1 MTTTSAAPGSG
12 VGWGEAAGSTA
23 PAATREAYGASLLRL
38 AREGCDIVALDADL
52 SASTG
57 GNKLA
62 SEFPQRWFTVGAA
75 EANMISMAAG
85 LAATGK
91 TVFAASFA
99 VFLPGHCYDQIRVQI
114 AQQRMNVK
122 LVASHGGISV
132 GEDGASAQAIED
144 LALMTALPGM
154 NVVAPSDRVEA
165 EAALVAAAQ
174 DQEPWY
180 IRVGRPKLPIVHPDG
195 ARFELGRAEQ
205 LRDGSDLALIA
216 CGLMVEP
223 SLRAAEVL
231 AAEGISARVL
241 NLSTLKPFDRES
253 VLAAA
258 GETGAVVTA
267 EEHNVIGG
275 LGSEVAR
282 TLALGCPTV
291 MEQVGV
297 ADRFGESG
305 PWQTLLERYEL
316 TSEAVVAAA
325 RRALARKE
333 VRRRS

>member
-1 MTTTSAAPGSG
+1 MTSQSAPAAPP
-12 VGWGEAAGSTA
+12 A
-23 PAATREAYGASLLRL
+23 AATREAYGPALLRL

-62 SEFPQRWFTVGAA
+62 AEFPDRWFTVGAA
-75 EANMISMAAG
+75 EANMISIAAG

-122 LVASHGGISV
+122 LVASHGGVSV

-154 NVVAPSDRVEA
+154 NVVVPCDIVEA
-165 EAALVAAAQ
+165 EAAMVAAAQ
-174 DQEPWY
+174 DTDPWY
-180 IRVGRPKLPIVHPDG
+180 IRVGRPKLPVVYADG
-195 ARFELGRAEQ
+195 PRFELGRADL
-205 LRDGSDLALIA
+205 LREGSDVALLA
-216 CGLMVEP
+216 CGLLVEP
-223 SLRAAEVL
+223 ALRAADAL
-231 AAEGISARVL
+231 AAEGIEARVL
-241 NLSTLKPFDRES
+241 NMASLKPLDEAAII
-253 VLAAA
+253 AAA
-258 GETGAVVTA
+258 RETGAIVAA

-275 LGSEVAR
+275 LGSAVAR
-282 TLALGCPTV
+282 VLALHSPTP

-305 PWQTLLERYEL
+305 PWQSLLERFEL
-316 TSEAVVAAA
+316 TPTAIANAA
-325 RRALARKE
+325 RRAIARK
-333 VRRRS
+333 

>member
-1 MTTTSAAPGSG
+1 MTSQSAPAAPP
-12 VGWGEAAGSTA
+12 A
-23 PAATREAYGASLLRL
+23 AATREAYGPALLRL

-62 SEFPQRWFTVGAA
+62 AEFPDRWFTVGAA
-75 EANMISMAAG
+75 EANMISIAAG

-122 LVASHGGISV
+122 LVASHGGVSV

-154 NVVAPSDRVEA
+154 NVVVPCDIVEA
-165 EAALVAAAQ
+165 EAAMVAAAQ
-174 DQEPWY
+174 DAEPWY
-180 IRVGRPKLPIVHPDG
+180 IRVGRPKLPVVYSDG
-195 ARFELGRAEQ
+195 PRFELGRADL
-205 LRDGSDLALIA
+205 LREGSDVALIA
-216 CGLMVEP
+216 CGLLVEP
-223 SLRAAEVL
+223 ALRAADAL
-231 AAEGISARVL
+231 AADGIEARVL
-241 NLSTLKPFDRES
+241 NMASLKPLDEAA
-253 VLAAA
+253 VTAAA
-258 GETGAVVTA
+258 RETGAIVAA

-275 LGSEVAR
+275 LGSAVAR
-282 TLALGCPTV
+282 VLALHSPAP

-305 PWQTLLERYEL
+305 PWQSLLERFEL
-316 TSEAVVAAA
+316 TPTAIANAA
-325 RRALARKE
+325 RRAIARK
-333 VRRRS
+333 

>member
-1 MTTTSAAPGSG
+1 MTAA
-12 VGWGEAAGSTA
+12 
-23 PAATREAYGASLLRL
+23 AATREAYAKALLRL
-38 AREGCDIVALDADL
+38 AREGRDIVALDADL

-62 SEFPQRWFTVGAA
+62 AEFPERWFTVGAA
-75 EANMISMAAG
+75 EADMIGIAAG

-99 VFLPGHCYDQIRVQI
+99 VFMPGHCYDQIRVQI

-154 NVVAPSDRVEA
+154 NVVVPADVVEA
-165 EAALVAAAQ
+165 EAAMVAAA
-174 DQEPWY
+174 DDEDPWY
-180 IRVGRPKLPIVHPDG
+180 IRVGRPKIPVVYEDG
-195 ARFELGRAEQ
+195 PRFQLGRADQ
-205 LRDGSDLALIA
+205 LRDGGDVALIA
-216 CGLMVEP
+216 CGLMLEP
-223 SLRAAEVL
+223 SLRAAEQL

-241 NLSTLKPFDRES
+241 NVSTIKPLDEAAII
-253 VLAAA
+253 AAA
-258 GETGAVVTA
+258 EATGAIVTA

-275 LGSEVAR
+275 LGSAVAR
-282 TLALGCPTV
+282 ALALHRPTP

-305 PWQTLLERYEL
+305 PWQALLETFDL
-316 TSEAVVAAA
+316 TPEAVAAAA
-325 RRALARKE
+325 RRAIARK
-333 VRRRS
+333 

>member
-1 MTTTSAAPGSG
+1 MTTQSAP
-12 VGWGEAAGSTA
+12 AAA
-23 PAATREAYGASLLRL
+23 PAATREAYGPALLRL

-62 SEFPQRWFTVGAA
+62 AEFPDRWFTVGAA
-75 EANMISMAAG
+75 EANLISIAAG

-122 LVASHGGISV
+122 LVASHGGVSV

-154 NVVAPSDRVEA
+154 NVVAPCDIVEA
-165 EAALVAAAQ
+165 EAAMVAAAQ
-174 DQEPWY
+174 DAEPWY
-180 IRVGRPKLPIVHPDG
+180 IRVGRPKLPVVYADG
-195 ARFELGRAEQ
+195 PRFELGRADL
-205 LRDGSDLALIA
+205 LREGSDVALLA
-216 CGLMVEP
+216 CGLLVEP
-223 SLRAAEVL
+223 ALRAADAL
-231 AAEGISARVL
+231 AAEGIEARVL
-241 NLSTLKPFDRES
+241 NMASLKPLDEAAII
-253 VLAAA
+253 AAA
-258 GETGAVVTA
+258 RETGAIVAA

-275 LGSEVAR
+275 LGSAVAR
-282 TLALGCPTV
+282 VLALHSPAP

-305 PWQTLLERYEL
+305 PWQTLLERFEL
-316 TSEAVVAAA
+316 TPTAIADAA
-325 RRALARKE
+325 RRAIARK
-333 VRRRS
+333 

>member
-1 MTTTSAAPGSG
+1 MTVATAA
-12 VGWGEAAGSTA
+12 
-23 PAATREAYGASLLRL
+23 AATREAYGRALLRL
-38 AREGCDIVALDADL
+38 AREGRDIVALDADL

-62 SEFPQRWFTVGAA
+62 SEFPERWFTVGAA
-75 EANMISMAAG
+75 EADMIGIAAG

-99 VFLPGHCYDQIRVQI
+99 VFMPGHCYDQIRVQI

-122 LVASHGGISV
+122 LVASHGGVSV

-154 NVVAPSDRVEA
+154 NVVVPADVVEA
-165 EAALVAAAQ
+165 EAAMTAAAA
-174 DQEPWY
+174 DADPWY
-180 IRVGRPKLPIVHPDG
+180 IRVGRPKIPVVYDEGP
-195 ARFELGRAEQ
+195 RFQLGRADQ
-205 LRDGSDLALIA
+205 LRDGGDVTLIA

-223 SLRAAEVL
+223 SLRAADQL

-241 NLSTLKPFDRES
+241 NMSTIKPLDEAAII
-253 VLAAA
+253 AAA
-258 GETGAVVTA
+258 GQTGAIVTA
-267 EEHNVIGG
+267 EEHNIIGG
-275 LGSEVAR
+275 LGSAVAR
-282 TLALGCPTV
+282 TLALHRPTP

-305 PWQTLLERYEL
+305 PWQALLERFDL
-316 TSEAVVAAA
+316 TPEAVAAA
-325 RRALARKE
+325 AKRAIARK
-333 VRRRS
+333 

>member
-1 MTTTSAAPGSG
+1 MSTQSAPAAP
-12 VGWGEAAGSTA
+12 
-23 PAATREAYGASLLRL
+23 PAATREAYGPALLRL

-62 SEFPQRWFTVGAA
+62 AEFPDRWYTVGAA
-75 EANMISMAAG
+75 EANLISIAAG

-122 LVASHGGISV
+122 LVASHGGVSV

-154 NVVAPSDRVEA
+154 NVVVPCDIVEA
-165 EAALVAAAQ
+165 EAAMVAAAQ
-174 DQEPWY
+174 DAEPWY
-180 IRVGRPKLPIVHPDG
+180 IRVGRPKLPVVYAAGP
-195 ARFELGRAEQ
+195 RFELGRADL
-205 LRDGSDLALIA
+205 LREGSDVALLA
-216 CGLMVEP
+216 CGLLVEP
-223 SLRAAEVL
+223 ALRAADAL
-231 AAEGISARVL
+231 AAEGIEARVL
-241 NLSTLKPFDRES
+241 NMASLKPLDEAAII
-253 VLAAA
+253 AAA
-258 GETGAVVTA
+258 RETGAIVAA

-275 LGSEVAR
+275 LGSAVAR
-282 TLALGCPTV
+282 VLALHSPV
-291 MEQVGV
+291 PMEQVGV

-305 PWQTLLERYEL
+305 PWQALLERFEL
-316 TSEAVVAAA
+316 TPSAIADAA
-325 RRALARKE
+325 RRAIARK
-333 VRRRS
+333 